1 MEWAEERVDEV
12 SALNIIFSQAT
23 LYEYLNGSR
32 GRALTRTK
40 PPKGSAL
47 TRSHEE
53 KNLKQHRFTWQRII
67 LRIGGVV
74 FCLFTNMMMVVASG
88 VSSQHYIIHNHDGR
102 ISRRRFFCSGK
113 FLMEETLLRTQTL
126 PTPCFNWVSDKL
138 IKKQTFKV
146 EIWQNRSS
154 HVVFCSEGPITVIN
168 NEPGFNLIKSVRVL
182 IKPCLNLFSQRAVYY
197 DS

>member
-53 KNLKQHRFTWQRII
+53 KNPEIAPLHVAADHLTYWWCCF
-67 LRIGGVV
+67 
-74 FCLFTNMMMVVASG
+74 LFVY
-88 VSSQHYIIHNHDGR
+88 QYDDGR
-102 ISRRRFFCSGK
+102 GVWSEFTA
-113 FLMEETLLRTQTL
+113 LYYTQ
-126 PTPCFNWVSDKL
+126 S
-138 IKKQTFKV
+138 
-146 EIWQNRSS
+146 
-154 HVVFCSEGPITVIN
+154 
-168 NEPGFNLIKSVRVL
+168 
-182 IKPCLNLFSQRAVYY
+182 
-197 DS
+197 